1 MCTVGELLPAAEG
14 QPYVFD
20 GATQPVLPP
29 KLQEE
34 SMRMLASHDKEP
46 CRARHM
52 LQWCRHVFPLFRHH
66 RDANPRKLETT
77 SCQADMASPSVSR
90 TAAAKTCIPYG
101 WFCVLKHAGRPAG
114 AGQAGKVEPIVT
126 ALVQLTSMFVVAVL
140 HSSFAC
146 MVLTNVIFAPGAAR
160 SSDWD
165 LGSVPS

>member
-1 MCTVGELLPAAEG
+1 MGGLCL
-14 QPYVFD
+14 
-20 GATQPVLPP
+20 
-29 KLQEE
+29 K
-34 SMRMLASHDKEP
+34 
-46 CRARHM
+46 ARR
-52 LQWCRHVFPLFRHH
+52 Q
-66 RDANPRKLETT
+66 
-77 SCQADMASPSVSR
+77 
-90 TAAAKTCIPYG
+90 
-101 WFCVLKHAGRPAG
+101 AGR